1 MKLISVAQEIKVLK
15 NYSYEVSEM
24 YENCD
29 KDLKAIDMSC
39 IKFVDIETFCSLG
52 NILICVSKHFGS
64 KTQRRKIAKTH
75 KDFEL

>member
-1 MKLISVAQEIKVLK
+1 
-15 NYSYEVSEM
+15 M
-24 YENCD
+24 YENRD

-75 KDFEL
+75 EDFEL